1 MSRWPLWCLLVG
13 ITLQWTQGA
22 HATNETPRMAAGEA
36 TPVKVLT
43 LKQYDA
49 TEAPVF
55 SGRVEAGDSAVLAFR
70 VSGQLQELKVLMG
83 QVVAKGAVL
92 AELDP
97 TDYRLNLEAR
107 QAEYDLASLGAERA
121 DSLFRRQ
128 LISEDQFD
136 TAQTKLATTRAR
148 LEQARE
154 QLSYCKL
161 TAPFGGSIAF
171 TYAMPSEVVAAQ
183 QPILDLHDNTRLDI
197 RFNLPSRYESLLNG
211 PSRATFKVEFD
222 LLPGVL
228 HEARYKEVSLQ
239 PDPDTNSF
247 PMTLV
252 VNEPANL
259 TSRPGMSVNVQ
270 LYHPSL
276 RVGRWL
282 LPEEALIERSGNR
295 AYVWRID
302 KATQLLEKTA
312 ITLDAAGFLESGLN
326 PGDRIVA
333 AGVAG
338 LAQGQKVRAWVRE
351 GGL

>member
-1 MSRWPLWCLLVG
+1 MKKTPLWCLVIGVALG
-13 ITLQWTQGA
+13 SGGLS
-22 HATNETPRMAAGEA
+22 AASESAREIPGEA

-43 LKQYDA
+43 LKQYD
-49 TEAPVF
+49 TSEVPVF

-83 QVVAKGAVL
+83 QVVAKGTVL

-121 DSLFRRQ
+121 DSLFR
-128 LISEDQFD
+128 
-136 TAQTKLATTRAR
+136 
-148 LEQARE
+148 
-154 QLSYCKL
+154 
-161 TAPFGGSIAF
+161 
-171 TYAMPSEVVAAQ
+171 Q

-197 RFNLPSRYESLLNG
+197 RFNLPSQYESLLNG
-211 PSRATFKVEFD
+211 PSLAAFKVEFD
-222 LLPGVL
+222 LLPGIL
-228 HEARYKEVSLQ
+228 HEAQYKEVSLQ
-239 PDPDTNSF
+239 PDPDTNSY

-252 VNEPANL
+252 VNEPAHF

-270 LYHPSL
+270 LHHPSL

-282 LPEEALIERSGNR
+282 LPEEALIERSGSR
-295 AYVWRID
+295 AYVWRINAD
-302 KATQLLEKTA
+302 QLLERTA
-312 ITLDAAGFLESGLN
+312 ITLDEAGFLESGLN

-338 LAQGQKVRAWVRE
+338 LGEAQKVRAWVRE